1 MTPFLESI
9 LAFPTVFFTILMGVT
24 LTYWLCVILGAVG
37 IDALDADVDVDVDLA
52 AGAKAAGGLLE
63 GGAKAA
69 GGLLE
74 GGAKAASGVFE
85 GADGHAGHGHA
96 GHGHDHDA
104 DGDGSGLFASL
115 GFAGI
120 PVTISF
126 SFVIFAAWILSIASR
141 PTAFSLLGSILPGAV
156 VGGGLFVLCSV
167 LGTLAAS
174 LAVRP
179 LRPVFIAKQAPG
191 RDSLMGR
198 VCTINSG
205 SVDTTHGHATFED
218 GGAGL
223 ILNVFCDRDNQLKRG
238 DKALILGYDPAR
250 DVYEVEPVDFLL
262 PEEIA
267 QIHDPVKATAIAARA
282 RDRVH

>member
-1 MTPFLESI
+1 MTFLDSI

-24 LTYWLCVILGAVG
+24 LTYWLFVIIGAVG
-37 IDALDADVDVDVDLA
+37 IDVLDGHMDLA
-52 AGAKAAGGLLE
+52 AGAKAAGGLI

-69 GGLLE
+69 GGLV
-74 GGAKAASGVFE
+74 GGAKAA
-85 GADGHAGHGHA
+85 GALVGGSKAAGGALQGHGHHA
-96 GHGHDHDA
+96 GGHHGHDHDA
-104 DGDGSGLFASL
+104 DADAGILSAL

-120 PVTISF
+120 PVTISG
-126 SFVIFAAWILSIASR
+126 SFVIFASWTLAYLIRNPVFEW
-141 PTAFSLLGSILPGAV
+141 LGSMLPSV
-156 VGGGLFVLCSV
+156 VLSSGVFLLSLV
-167 LGTLAAS
+167 LGTLLAA

-179 LRPVFIAKQAPG
+179 LRPIFVATKARG

-205 SVDTTHGHATFED
+205 SVTTTFGHATFED

-223 ILNVFCDRDNQLKRG
+223 ILNVFCSKANELKRG
-238 DKALILGYDPAR
+238 DQALILGYDPAR

-262 PEEIA
+262 PEEID
-267 QIHDPVKATAIAARA
+267 QIHDPTKGAAIAARA